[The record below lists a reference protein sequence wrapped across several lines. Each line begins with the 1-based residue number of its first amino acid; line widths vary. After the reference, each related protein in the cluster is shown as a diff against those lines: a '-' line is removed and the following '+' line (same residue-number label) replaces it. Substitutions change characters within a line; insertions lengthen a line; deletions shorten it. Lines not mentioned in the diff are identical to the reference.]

1 MPLLINPVAKPLAFL
16 LTSRHRQSP
25 DGRVT
30 QGYFITAYRN
40 LTSVGIP
47 VTPLDNIGL

>member
-1 MPLLINPVAKPLAFL
+1 M
-16 LTSRHRQSP
+16 LTALSLQSP

-40 LTSVGIP
+40 LTSVSANAVQELP
-47 VTPLDNIGL
+47 VMHEC